1 MDKFTFT
8 LLENKFEFARAVEKK
23 IVIIRSTDEIT
34 GEVLKH
40 FCDSRRPT
48 YIRSPTNLTALVTN

>member
-8 LLENKFEFARAVEKK
+8 LLENKFEFARAVKKK
-23 IVIIRSTDEIT
+23 IVIIRSTDETT

-40 FCDSRRPT
+40 FCDSRRPK
-48 YIRSPTNLTALVTN
+48 YIRSTTNLTALLTN